1 MMQPAAHSN
10 LGVNKLG
17 DLCKKKCLFKNQ
29 TPKFFPK
36 SVYVN
41 INIYICI
48 YVSLQIPVYC
58 ISFFGWD
65 LGRITINSMNEAT
78 KKCEPW
84 MSFSFSRRFYHHH
97 QPLGVLPKKT
107 YLDVPGS

>member
-41 INIYICI
+41 INIYI
-48 YVSLQIPVYC
+48 YVYMFLYKYQYTVYL
-58 ISFFGWD
+58 F
-65 LGRITINSMNEAT
+65 
-78 KKCEPW
+78 
-84 MSFSFSRRFYHHH
+84 
-97 QPLGVLPKKT
+97 
-107 YLDVPGS
+107 LDGIWEESQ